1 MLPTINYKKPVQL
14 FNLFDEFEGF
24 FANELSQ
31 KPSTSFRPN
40 VDIHEDQDYVYLAAD
55 LPGVLKK
62 DIQLKIEEGVLTLSG
77 SKETKQDDSKSHF
90 YRFERQG
97 GSFERQFNLS
107 DKVDP
112 NQIEADFKEGVL
124 TVRLAKKEEAKP
136 KVIDVKIK

>member
-24 FANELSQ
+24 FANDYQL
-31 KPSTSFRPN
+31 KPSVNFRPN

-62 DIQLKIEEGVLTLSG
+62 DIQLKIEDGILTLSG
-77 SKETKQDDSKSHF
+77 SKETKREDNKDHF
-90 YRFERQG
+90 YRFERQS

-107 DKVDP
+107 DKIDS